1 MNFAALL
8 ANRYVG
14 YIAGALAVLLGAWA
28 YGSWQYHSGYGAAK
42 HDRAVADLVAYK
54 GEVERIA
61 HLSDELESRIASLRD
76 IQPKII
82 ERYNRVVVEKPLPAD
97 CRLDDERLRHVTRA
111 IEAANSVNLIKPVPK
126 D

>member
-8 ANRYVG
+8 ANKYVVQ
-14 YIAGALAVLLGAWA
+14 AAAALAVILAAWGYGAWR
-28 YGSWQYHSGYGAAK
+28 YHSGYGDAE

-54 GEVERIA
+54 HESERLAQVADLLEARIA
-61 HLSDELESRIASLRD
+61 TMRD

-82 ERYNRVVVEKPLPAD
+82 ERYNRVVVQNPLPAD
-97 CRLDDERLRHVTRA
+97 CRLDPVRLQLITRA
-111 IEAANSVNLIKPVPK
+111 IEAANSGEPGKPVPK